1 MKIEDFL
8 SPVEESEIVS
18 AIADAENHTSGE
30 IRVHL
35 EKKCKGDALDR
46 AIKLFGKLKMH
57 ETRMNNGILIYVA
70 VEDHKLAIFGDS
82 GIHSIVGQSFWDE
95 DIDLLISYFKR
106 NEYKEGIIEVVRRI
120 GDKLHEHFPADATDN
135 PDELDNTISFGEGS

>member
-8 SPVEESEIVS
+8 SPDEESEIVD

-46 AIKLFGKLKMH
+46 AKKLFGQLKMH
-57 ETRMNNGILIYVA
+57 KTRLKNGILIYVA

-82 GIHSIVGQSFWDE
+82 GIHSIVGQEFWDE
-95 DIDLLISYFKR
+95 DLDLMIANFKR
-106 NEYKEGIIEVVRRI
+106 GDYKAGIIEVVRRI
-120 GDKLHEHFPADATDN
+120 GDKLHEHFPANDADN
-135 PDELDNTISFGEGS
+135 PDELNNSISFGEGS